1 MTPTAQQVDV
11 FPQPEAL
18 TLAAAERLALLANN
32 AVEDHGV
39 FTVALSGGSTPKALY
54 QLIAADDAIRGEIP
68 WPKVHFF
75 FGDEQG
81 GIVYPKEGGEM
92 QPGNAVTCIVPH
104 CDPTVNLYDVYHAVR
119 GDRLEAIW
127 PIEGRGRSA

>member
-54 QLIAADDAIRGEIP
+54 EMLDASAATGIETIRAES
-68 WPKVHFF
+68 
-75 FGDEQG
+75 
-81 GIVYPKEGGEM
+81 
-92 QPGNAVTCIVPH
+92 
-104 CDPTVNLYDVYHAVR
+104 
-119 GDRLEAIW
+119 DR
-127 PIEGRGRSA
+127 P